1 MAPNQKPHNL
11 ERIRQQIVLANIQ
24 ELIRK
29 MTRRCFNTCI
39 PRPGLELRSEERDC
53 VDNCMDLFLDSVQM
67 VSRQYFRRRSR
78 KAALSPPYSSKSA
91 SSFTGPKDKENPAR
105 PSSPQPTWELDRSLV
120 LWQHFS
126 PLPLGN
132 EWEMEEVGSLLAG
145 PLMMSSCWSSNKSW

>member
-1 MAPNQKPHNL
+1 MAPNQKHHNL

-53 VDNCMDLFLDSVQM
+53 VDNCMDRFLDSVQM

-78 KAALSPPYSSKSA
+78 KATLSSPSATKSA
-91 SSFTGPKDKENPAR
+91 SSPTGPKDKENPAH
-105 PSSPQPTWELDRSLV
+105 PSSPQPTWELDKV
-120 LWQHFS
+120 TY
-126 PLPLGN
+126 
-132 EWEMEEVGSLLAG
+132 
-145 PLMMSSCWSSNKSW
+145 LMAAFQPFAPRK